1 MPMTRLASLAVVAL
15 LLGGCGWLPE
25 RETLTAWIPD
35 LTRAPEEGSLERVR
49 TRAPD
54 TPGNQGLLYVA
65 LVETEAAAQSAGR
78 AAAEERTLAEVEGA
92 LGDLLHALDPARAP
106 DWGAK
111 RAGIVPGWSG
121 SGYGLQRALRAMTVE
136 LETAAA
142 MAAPASER
150 RRTLEEALA
159 CVANTTRRSDQL
171 AEAALRALQA
181 GGVVEPAALAD
192 LRTLAE
198 ALARGEGDACGLQQT
213 AVLLRTIRVQPAAS

>member
-1 MPMTRLASLAVVAL
+1 MPMTRHVGLAVLAL
-15 LLGGCGWLPE
+15 ALAGCGWLPE

-35 LTRAPEEGSLERVR
+35 LTRAPEAGSLERVR

-65 LVETEAAAQSAGR
+65 LVEAEAAAQSAGR

-121 SGYGLQRALRAMTVE
+121 SGYGLQRALRAMTAE
-136 LETAAA
+136 LESAAA
-142 MAAPASER
+142 AAAPGSER
-150 RRTLEEALA
+150 RATLEEALV
-159 CVANTTRRSDQL
+159 CVANTATRSERLGED
-171 AEAALRALQA
+171 AARALQA
-181 GGVVEPAALAD
+181 AGAVEPAALES
-192 LRTLAE
+192 LKTLAE
-198 ALARGEGDACGLQQT
+198 ALARGENDACGLQQA
-213 AVLLRTIRVQPAAS
+213 AVLLRSIRVQPAAS